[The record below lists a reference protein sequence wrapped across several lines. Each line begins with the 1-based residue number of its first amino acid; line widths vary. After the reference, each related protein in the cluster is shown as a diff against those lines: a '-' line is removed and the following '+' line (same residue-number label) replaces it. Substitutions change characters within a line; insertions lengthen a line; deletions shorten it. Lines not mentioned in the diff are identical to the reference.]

1 VIMEAKINE
10 ILSILRD
17 QSKALEE
24 TRALLSDSLGRVSKL
39 EEQVTVLQS
48 TVSSQD
54 REIRLLKDKA
64 NVADQLTKANNIRL
78 IGYPATDEETKSTD
92 GGKSFATRIY
102 EKILKPVLAV
112 AKAKGDITSVPS
124 LANTVEAVYRAGKIS
139 GSSTPPIVIIFNNRA
154 ARLAVL
160 RNKRNNIPLPT
171 DEEKSSG
178 AKRYII
184 AEDLT
189 GPSFRMLRLL
199 QADDRVSKVW
209 SAEGQI
215 RYVLKSDPT
224 IKKVTSVHLTV
235 DQIIA
240 G

>member
-1 VIMEAKINE
+1 MEAKINE

-39 EEQVTVLQS
+39 EEQVTALQT

-64 NVADQLTKANNIRL
+64 NAADQLTKANNIRL

-92 GGKSFATRIY
+92 GGKSFAARVY

-112 AKAKGDITSVPS
+112 AKAKGDITSVPT

-139 GSSTPPIVIIFNNRA
+139 GSHTPPIVVIFNNRA

-160 RNKRNNIPLPT
+160 RNKRNNIPMPT
-171 DEEKSSG
+171 DEEKTAG

-215 RYVLKSDPT
+215 RYVLKSDST
-224 IKKVTSVHLTV
+224 IKKVTSVYLSV

>member
-199 QADDRVSKVW
+199 QAYDRVSKVW

-224 IKKVTSVHLTV
+224 IKKVSSVHLTV

-240 G
+240 S